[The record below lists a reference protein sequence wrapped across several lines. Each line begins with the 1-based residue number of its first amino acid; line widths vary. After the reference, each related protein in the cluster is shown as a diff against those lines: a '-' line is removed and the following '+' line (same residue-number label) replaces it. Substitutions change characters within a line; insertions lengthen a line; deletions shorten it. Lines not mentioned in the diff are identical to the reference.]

1 MVDGDDPFKTQDAT
15 VIRPRPG
22 AGKRGVSDPLGAR
35 PTMMP
40 MPAAAPLSGGG
51 TGRPGDRAQS
61 AGAGGQPAAPAGRA
75 RAQRSVVARHPR
87 PSPAGARRHPLVR
100 GSGARG
106 RRPQRDRPGGAVRA
120 VRDGGRSGHVDARR
134 LAERVGTE
142 PPAGGTAS
150 GGLGR
155 REVLRDAGP
164 HRARPG
170 PAHRPDGTPVR
181 VSRPGFHG
189 QVPHDGP
196 RSRAAGGRA
205 RRPLSH
211 DPQPAGQAPDRAR
224 PCDGAASRIG
234 ATGWCGT
241 SPGGSPQSAWSPS

>member
-1 MVDGDDPFKTQDAT
+1 MVDSDDPFKTQDAT

-40 MPAAAPLSGGG
+40 MPAPVPVPEAAREGLAIGLNPLVQAASPLL
-51 TGRPGDRAQS
+51 RL
-61 AGAGGQPAAPAGRA
+61 AGHARSVHSSLDIPDLRRQALEDIRSFEDRA
-75 RAQRSVVARHPR
+75 RA
-87 PSPAGARRHPLVR
+87 AGV
-100 GSGARG
+100 
-106 RRPQRDRPGGAVRA
+106 PQRDRPGGAVRA
-120 VRDGGRSGHVDARR
+120 VCHRGRSGHVHARG
-134 LAERVGTE
+134 LAERVGPE
-142 PPAGGTAS
+142 SPAGRAAS
-150 GGLGR
+150 RGMGR

-164 HRARPG
+164 HLARPG

-181 VSRPGFHG
+181 VPRPGLHG

-196 RSRAAGGRA
+196 RPRAAGGGA

-211 DPQPAGQAPDRAR
+211 DPQPAGQAPERAR
-224 PCDGAASRIG
+224 RCDGKASRIG

-241 SPGGSPQSAWSPS
+241 SPGGSPRSAWSPS